1 MRQIWIIAKREL
13 SAFFDSLI
21 AYIMIVLFL
30 VFSGLLTWILGDSI
44 FFINQASLQVFF
56 GVSYWTL
63 FFFIPAL
70 TMRLIAEEN
79 RSGTLELLLTKP
91 VNDWQVV
98 TGKFLST
105 FILILITLLLTL
117 PYYFTIWKLGPV
129 DHGSIWSGYLGLLLL
144 SASYISIGIFASS
157 ISQNQIV
164 SILAAYFIG
173 IFFQLVFGILA
184 SAVGGFMGT
193 ILNYLSIQTHFE
205 SISRGVIDSKDL
217 IFFFSL
223 ILIGLVA
230 SEIAVA
236 KRNIVDK

>member
-13 SAFFDSLI
+13 SVFFDSLI

-30 VFSGLLTWILGDSI
+30 VFSGLFTWILGDSI
-44 FFINQASLQVFF
+44 FFLNQASLQVFF

-129 DHGSIWSGYLGLLLL
+129 DHGAIWSGYLGLLLL

-184 SAVGGFMGT
+184 SAVGGFMGSV
-193 ILNYLSIQTHFE
+193 LNYLSIQTHFE

-217 IFFFSL
+217 IYFFSL
-223 ILIGLVA
+223 ILIGLIA

-236 KRNIVDK
+236 KRNIVEK

>member
-30 VFSGLLTWILGDSI
+30 VFNGIFTWIIGDSI
-44 FFINQASLQVFF
+44 FFLNQASLQVFF
-56 GVSYWTL
+56 GVSFWTL

-98 TGKFLST
+98 VGKFLST
-105 FILILITLLLTL
+105 LILIVITLVLTL
-117 PYYFTIWKLGPV
+117 PYYITIWKLGPV
-129 DHGSIWSGYLGLLLL
+129 DHGAIWSGYLGLLLL

-164 SILAAYFIG
+164 SILTAYFIG
-173 IFFQLVFGILA
+173 IFFQMVFGMLA

-193 ILNYLSIQTHFE
+193 VFNYLSIQNHFE
-205 SISRGVIDSKDL
+205 SISRGVIDSRDL

-223 ILIGLVA
+223 IFVGLVA
-230 SEIAVA
+230 SEIAIA

>member
-30 VFSGLLTWILGDSI
+30 VFSGLFTWILGDSI
-44 FFINQASLQVFF
+44 FFLNQASLQVFF

-129 DHGSIWSGYLGLLLL
+129 DHGAIWSGYLGLLLL

-193 ILNYLSIQTHFE
+193 VLNYLSIQTHFE

>member
-13 SAFFDSLI
+13 KAFFDSLI

-30 VFSGLLTWILGDSI
+30 VFNGLFTWIFGDTV
-44 FFINQASLQVFF
+44 FFQNQASLQVFF

-91 VNDWQVV
+91 INDWQIVA
-98 TGKFLST
+98 GKFLST
-105 FILILITLLLTL
+105 FILILITLVLTL

-129 DHGSIWSGYLGLLLL
+129 DHGAIISGYLGLLLL

-164 SILAAYFIG
+164 SILTAYFIG
-173 IFFQLVFGILA
+173 IFFQMVFGLLA
-184 SAVGGFMGT
+184 SSAGGILGAVF
-193 ILNYLSIQTHFE
+193 NYLSIQTHFE

-217 IFFFSL
+217 IYFLSL
-223 ILIGLVA
+223 IFAGLVA

>member
-13 SAFFDSLI
+13 GAFFDSLI

-30 VFSGLLTWILGDSI
+30 VFSGLFTWILGDSI

-129 DHGSIWSGYLGLLLL
+129 DHGAIWSGYLGLLLL

-193 ILNYLSIQTHFE
+193 VLNYLSIQTHFE

>member
-13 SAFFDSLI
+13 STFFDSLI

-30 VFSGLLTWILGDSI
+30 AFSGLFTWILGASI
-44 FFINQASLQVFF
+44 FFINQANLQVFF

-63 FFFIPAL
+63 FIFIPAL

-98 TGKFLST
+98 AGKFLST
-105 FILILITLLLTL
+105 FILIVITLALTL

-129 DHGSIWSGYLGLLLL
+129 DHGAVWSGYLGLLLI

-164 SILAAYFIG
+164 SILTALFIG
-173 IFFQLVFGILA
+173 IFFQLVFGALA
-184 SAVGGFMGT
+184 SASGGFISMMF
-193 ILNYLSIQTHFE
+193 NYLSIQTHFD

-217 IFFFSL
+217 IYFFSIIFL
-223 ILIGLVA
+223 GLAA

>member
-30 VFSGLLTWILGDSI
+30 VFSGLFTWILGDSI

-70 TMRLIAEEN
+70 TMRLIAEEK

-105 FILILITLLLTL
+105 FILILITLLLTT

-129 DHGSIWSGYLGLLLL
+129 DHGAIWSGYLGLLLL

-184 SAVGGFMGT
+184 SAVGGFFGT
-193 ILNYLSIQTHFE
+193 VLNYLSIQTHFE

-223 ILIGLVA
+223 IIIGLVA

-236 KRNIVDK
+236 KRNIVEK